1 MTDEKQPKP
10 EDTAIGKVFV
20 PGFPGSPV
28 GKFNVILASESPA
41 SEHAEVG
48 TFITA
53 ETSEGNILGTI
64 TDLAVMGDTND
75 PAKYDLTTI
84 GPSPIQAPME
94 LLLAQASVMQSDKQ
108 RPVMLGNVRHSTP
121 DEILDALGQTS
132 MKIGMPVG
140 SIDAFDGSRIPISLD
155 WRYVLG
161 PEAQGLIVGGKS
173 GLASKTSF
181 LTVALTSAMQTAVKH
196 DLRAGA
202 LIFNTKGTD
211 LLWLDEPPAEGYE
224 LSETDLAIYEA
235 MGIDPVPFS
244 NVTVYSPGQMHSNEP
259 VSPREDAQILKWD
272 IQMIWDFL
280 PSIFPVIDRNQNLS
294 NLLNDIYHE
303 FIITGRQ
310 DTLSKLL
317 DWFETRFEA
326 AEEAKDAGGSIP
338 FYKSHHIATG
348 RQAHK
353 LLGSLVPKF
362 KGLLTKGSV
371 RTGDYDV
378 PDTGWSPGDVVVID
392 IAGLA
397 PDIQAVVMSRTIAR
411 VFASAEA
418 GTLGVDHL
426 PILTDELN
434 QWAPKNGEVS
444 EIKRTIQGIATRA
457 RYSGL
462 ALFGAGQMLSQV
474 DTLVRDN
481 SATRSLGLSDAAELA
496 SGVYGKLPNGIAESV
511 ETLPKGKMLVWHY
524 TFRQPIIVSFPRPA
538 CRTGKPDASKKQK
551 PKTVMDSLKMSDK
564 NTELLTEGLSPQQAE
579 RIIASADDADQ
590 ARELLQKARIPDLR
604 RNAVESPRS
613 DIDDDPL
620 GLGL

>member
-1 MTDEKQPKP
+1 M
-10 EDTAIGKVFV
+10 
-20 PGFPGSPV
+20 
-28 GKFNVILASESPA
+28 
-41 SEHAEVG
+41 
-48 TFITA
+48 
-53 ETSEGNILGTI
+53 
-64 TDLAVMGDTND
+64 
-75 PAKYDLTTI
+75 
-84 GPSPIQAPME
+84 
-94 LLLAQASVMQSDKQ
+94 
-108 RPVMLGNVRHSTP
+108 
-121 DEILDALGQTS
+121 
-132 MKIGMPVG
+132 
-140 SIDAFDGSRIPISLD
+140 
-155 WRYVLG
+155 
-161 PEAQGLIVGGKS
+161 
-173 GLASKTSF
+173 
-181 LTVALTSAMQTAVKH
+181 
-196 DLRAGA
+196 
-202 LIFNTKGTD
+202 
-211 LLWLDEPPAEGYE
+211 
-224 LSETDLAIYEA
+224 
-235 MGIDPVPFS
+235 
-244 NVTVYSPGQMHSNEP
+244 
-259 VSPREDAQILKWD
+259 
-272 IQMIWDFL
+272 
-280 PSIFPVIDRNQNLS
+280 
-294 NLLNDIYHE
+294 
-303 FIITGRQ
+303 
-310 DTLSKLL
+310 
-317 DWFETRFEA
+317 
-326 AEEAKDAGGSIP
+326 
-338 FYKSHHIATG
+338 
-348 RQAHK
+348 
-353 LLGSLVPKF
+353 
-362 KGLLTKGSV
+362 
-371 RTGDYDV
+371 
-378 PDTGWSPGDVVVID
+378 VVID

>member
-1 MTDEKQPKP
+1 MSEQNTN
-10 EDTAIGKVFV
+10 IGKVFV
-20 PGFPGSPV
+20 PGYPGSPV
-28 GKFNVILASESPA
+28 GKFNVILASDSDA
-41 SEHAEVG
+41 AEHAEIG

-53 ETSEGNILGTI
+53 ETAEGNILGTI
-64 TDLAVMGDTND
+64 TDLAVMGDTSD
-75 PAKYDLTTI
+75 PAKYDLTTV
-84 GPSPIQAPME
+84 GPSIMQAPME
-94 LLLAQASVMQSDKQ
+94 LMLAQASVMQSDKQ
-108 RPVMLGNVRHSTP
+108 RPVKMGNVRHSTP
-121 DEILDALGQTS
+121 DEILDALGQSS

-140 SIDAFDGSRIPISLD
+140 AIDAFDGTQIPIALD

-181 LTVALTSAMQTAVKH
+181 LTVALTSAMQTAEKH
-196 DLRAGA
+196 NLRAGA

-211 LLWLDEPPAEGYE
+211 LLWLDEPPAPGYE
-224 LSETDLAIYEA
+224 LSDNDRAIYQA

-244 NVTVYSPGQMHSNEP
+244 NVTVYSPGQMHTNKP
-259 VSPREDAQILKWD
+259 VSPREDAEILKWD
-272 IQMIWDFL
+272 LQMIWDFL
-280 PSIFPVIDRNQNLS
+280 PSIFPAIDRNQNLS

-303 FIITGRQ
+303 YVITGRQ

-317 DWFETRFEA
+317 DWFQTQFDKY
-326 AEEAKDAGGSIP
+326 EEAKDNKGSIP

-348 RQAHK
+348 RMAHK

-362 KGLLTKGSV
+362 KGLLTKGAVNSS
-371 RTGDYDV
+371 DYDV
-378 PDTGWSPGDVVVID
+378 PDTGWEPGDVVVVD
-392 IAGLA
+392 IAGLS

-411 VFASAEA
+411 VFGSAEA

-434 QWAPKNGEVS
+434 QWAPKGNDTT

-496 SGVYGKLPNGIAESV
+496 TGVYGKLPNGISESV

-538 CRTGKPDASKKQK
+538 CRTGKPDASKQQK
-551 PKTVMDSLKMSDK
+551 PKTVMDSLDLSDK
-564 NTELLTEGLSPQQAE
+564 NTELLTEGLSSQQAE
-579 RIIASADDADQ
+579 RIVASADDAEQ
-590 ARELLQKARIPDLR
+590 ARALLNAARVPNLR
-604 RNAVESPRS
+604 RGAVESPRS
-613 DIDDDPL
+613 GTDDDPL